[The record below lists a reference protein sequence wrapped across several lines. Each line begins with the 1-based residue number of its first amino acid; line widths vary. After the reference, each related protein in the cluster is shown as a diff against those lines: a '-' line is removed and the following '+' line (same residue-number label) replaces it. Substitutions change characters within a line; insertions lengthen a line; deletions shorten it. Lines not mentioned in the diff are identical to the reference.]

1 MSGRQ
6 AAGSHDP
13 ERIAWVD
20 TAKGVCIILVVM
32 MHATLGIGQT
42 VGETG
47 FLHHVV
53 AFAKPFRMPD
63 FFLISGLFLAR
74 VIDRDWRSY
83 GDKRILHFVYFYL
96 LWLVIQSVFK
106 FEQVAGG
113 SLGGLATHLAWS
125 LVEPYSTLWFVYILA
140 VFSVVSKLLRGVPPL
155 VLLAGAALLEIAPV
169 ETPWYLLNEFC
180 DRYVYFVAGWLL
192 APRIF
197 RLAAAAVNAR
207 ATTIA
212 LLGGWAV
219 LNGVMVFTASPIAAA
234 ATLADIPV
242 VSLVLGAMGS
252 MALVTFSA
260 LLATTVL
267 SRPFAYAGERSI
279 AIYLAFFAP
288 MIVTRIVLLKTGLVT
303 DVGWLSVIVTASAV
317 VGPLVLER
325 MVSGTRMNF
334 LFVRPQ
340 WARLPASSPRTT
352 LQAAE

>member
-1 MSGRQ
+1 MAVGRL
-6 AAGSHDP
+6 AGSGDP

-20 TAKGVCIILVVM
+20 TAKGVCIVLVVM
-32 MHATLGIGQT
+32 MHATLGIGQI

-96 LWLVIQSVFK
+96 LWLVIQSIFK
-106 FEQVAGG
+106 FEHVADG
-113 SLGGLATHLAWS
+113 SLGGLMRHLAVS

-140 VFSVVSKLLRGVPPL
+140 VFSVVSKLLKGVPPL

-169 ETPWYLLNEFC
+169 ETSWNLFNEFC

-197 RLAAAAVNAR
+197 QLAAAAVAAR
-207 ATTIA
+207 GTTMA
-212 LLGGWAV
+212 LLGVWAV
-219 LNGVMVFTASPIAAA
+219 LNGLFVFTPSPVGSF
-234 ATLADIPV
+234 ATVADIPV
-242 VSLVLGAMGS
+242 LSLALGAMGS

-260 LLATTVL
+260 LLATTAL

-279 AIYLAFFAP
+279 AIYLAFFLP
-288 MIVTRIVLLKTGLVT
+288 MIATRIVLMKTGLVT
-303 DVGWLSVIVTASAV
+303 DVGWLSVWVTAAAV

-325 MVSGTRMNF
+325 IVSGTRMNF
-334 LFVRPQ
+334 LFVRPA
-340 WARLPASSPRTT
+340 WARLPPAKPRGT
-352 LQAAE
+352 LQPAE